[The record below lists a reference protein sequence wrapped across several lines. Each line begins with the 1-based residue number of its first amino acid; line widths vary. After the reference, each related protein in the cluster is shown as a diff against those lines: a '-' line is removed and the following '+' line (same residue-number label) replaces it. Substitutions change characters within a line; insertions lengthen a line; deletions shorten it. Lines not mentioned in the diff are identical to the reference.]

1 MLRENLNKKWKFIAN
16 PVISVQSLAHTEQLT
31 GVMVDLPHDAMIHES
46 RSSEVPGKNGSG
58 FYPGGSYFYEKTL
71 YVPDE
76 WRNQCVRLEFGG
88 VYKNARVFINGQ
100 FAGGWQNGYTET
112 MLDVDDFLN
121 YGEDNHIRVMVSNQ
135 AQPSSRWYSGS
146 GIYRSVNILRGGL
159 THIAADGVQ
168 IKTGYLDSEL
178 AQLNVRI
185 PLVNKQHSRI
195 RMTVSTE
202 ILDGNGCCI
211 SCDTLPMTMYPGSDE
226 MLFRTL
232 QVHQPETWGCETP
245 TLYQYKVTLLQGD
258 DALDVEEGTFG
269 IRTIAMDSERGFL
282 LNGQPIKLR
291 GACIHHDNG
300 LLGACAYADAEFR
313 RAKLLKDAGF
323 NCIRSAHNPTSREM
337 LDACDRLG
345 ILVMDEYADM
355 WTIPKNEF
363 DDAFQI
369 PEKWEEDLASL
380 VRKDRNHPSVVMYC
394 LGNEIPEAGTE
405 RGAWLCRKM
414 NSEIKRLDDSRPT
427 ITSVSS
433 MLACSSRLREIIM
446 QIMADSGNRPQSA
459 KQSDQSGMDGVSQA
473 NSVASLLHGS
483 LGDAIWQHP
492 IITEMLT
499 PYKNATDM
507 TGLNYMPSRYALEA
521 QQHPDRLVLGTED
534 YPADIERLW
543 ELVEQYPHVIGDM
556 TWTGYDYIGEAGIG
570 IFYYDGTINFMPRW
584 PDRLAYIGDIDI
596 TGNRRDIS
604 YYREIVYGLRH
615 VPYIAVRRMDRGEQ
629 TPNQTAWMFRDTI
642 NSWTWHGYEGNTA
655 AVYVYSDAPAVDLM
669 LNGESLGIHACDH
682 FTAEYQIPYIA
693 GELTAYAI
701 RNGIRAECSNLR
713 TADRQIEL
721 SLEPEAEI
729 FRADGLLYIPV
740 SLKDVSGTL
749 NMQERRLLQAEV
761 SGVAVL
767 KGFGSAEPSSED
779 RYDSGTAHTYDGRAL
794 IVIGAEQPG
803 EAQVRVTSGDSLT
816 AEIKIRVD

>member
-323 NCIRSAHNPTSREM
+323 NFTLNP
-337 LDACDRLG
+337 
-345 ILVMDEYADM
+345 V
-355 WTIPKNEF
+355 
-363 DDAFQI
+363 
-369 PEKWEEDLASL
+369 
-380 VRKDRNHPSVVMYC
+380 SVYH
-394 LGNEIPEAGTE
+394 
-405 RGAWLCRKM
+405 
-414 NSEIKRLDDSRPT
+414 
-427 ITSVSS
+427 VSS
-433 MLACSSRLREIIM
+433 
-446 QIMADSGNRPQSA
+446 
-459 KQSDQSGMDGVSQA
+459 V
-473 NSVASLLHGS
+473 
-483 LGDAIWQHP
+483 
-492 IITEMLT
+492 
-499 PYKNATDM
+499 
-507 TGLNYMPSRYALEA
+507 
-521 QQHPDRLVLGTED
+521 
-534 YPADIERLW
+534 
-543 ELVEQYPHVIGDM
+543 
-556 TWTGYDYIGEAGIG
+556 
-570 IFYYDGTINFMPRW
+570 
-584 PDRLAYIGDIDI
+584 
-596 TGNRRDIS
+596 
-604 YYREIVYGLRH
+604 
-615 VPYIAVRRMDRGEQ
+615 
-629 TPNQTAWMFRDTI
+629 
-642 NSWTWHGYEGNTA
+642 
-655 AVYVYSDAPAVDLM
+655 
-669 LNGESLGIHACDH
+669 
-682 FTAEYQIPYIA
+682 
-693 GELTAYAI
+693 
-701 RNGIRAECSNLR
+701 
-713 TADRQIEL
+713 
-721 SLEPEAEI
+721 
-729 FRADGLLYIPV
+729 
-740 SLKDVSGTL
+740 
-749 NMQERRLLQAEV
+749 
-761 SGVAVL
+761 
-767 KGFGSAEPSSED
+767 
-779 RYDSGTAHTYDGRAL
+779 
-794 IVIGAEQPG
+794 
-803 EAQVRVTSGDSLT
+803 
-816 AEIKIRVD
+816 